1 MRKRRSAGSG
11 AEQVPG
17 AGAQRRQPVVGVD
30 QPAVVEGAAPAP
42 DAAGQA
48 VPQGLQLGDAVAVA
62 RQPDNAYLR
71 TWEVAGTSHIDDH
84 EAGYEVTT
92 ELGEYPSSVSIIPR
106 CSLGTPIE
114 GTGTA
119 FDGVDQAD
127 DMPLWQ
133 VEDAALADM
142 QTWLHGGPAAPHEP
156 SQMTVIPILGGLFD
170 LVPTNQYGIA
180 SGGIQLPEAQVR
192 TEYYSPINV
201 YLSTDISLTPLALL
215 ADLGNLITLYSTGGT
230 PITDTTGRDV
240 GLCLLSGYFTNLS
253 SSTLKALYP
262 TDADYVAKY
271 TAAVDSLVSEGFMTA
286 SDGTAA
292 IANAEAGYGPVQG
305 PPPET
310 IP

>member
-1 MRKRRSAGSG
+1 M
-11 AEQVPG
+11 
-17 AGAQRRQPVVGVD
+17 
-30 QPAVVEGAAPAP
+30 VEGAAPAP

-142 QTWLHGGPAAPHEP
+142 QT
-156 SQMTVIPILGGLFD
+156 
-170 LVPTNQYGIA
+170 
-180 SGGIQLPEAQVR
+180 
-192 TEYYSPINV
+192 
-201 YLSTDISLTPLALL
+201 
-215 ADLGNLITLYSTGGT
+215 
-230 PITDTTGRDV
+230 
-240 GLCLLSGYFTNLS
+240 
-253 SSTLKALYP
+253 
-262 TDADYVAKY
+262 
-271 TAAVDSLVSEGFMTA
+271 
-286 SDGTAA
+286 
-292 IANAEAGYGPVQG
+292 
-305 PPPET
+305 
-310 IP
+310 